1 MHLVGFTID
10 IYYDTRSY
18 KRHIPLS
25 PANVTYETYIFRQN
39 NKHVLLQ
46 LSLDSLRH
54 LLRRQDLTYLRQYL
68 CTDTIR
74 YNTTENNI
82 SSMAQDT
89 TAHKRNVF

>member
-1 MHLVGFTID
+1 VHLVSFTIEL
-10 IYYDTRSY
+10 YYDTRSY

-25 PANVTYETYIFRQN
+25 PANVAHETYIFRQN

-46 LSLDSLRH
+46 LSLDNLRH
-54 LLRRQDLTYLRQYL
+54 LLRRQDLTYLGQYL
-68 CTDTIR
+68 CTTTIR